1 MEMDDALIIAIIAL
15 CISMA
20 SLYYQHLRK
29 GKILF
34 GEPNMHFLWRDENDF
49 LLAVPLALTNT
60 GSFSHTIN
68 YLIGMLYS
76 NNSDDKFEFQVSK
89 IIEGFSVENEKESPE
104 FVGIGV
110 ESRSSITKLVS
121 FRAKDKYIPDGEY
134 VFELSGCLDG
144 STMIVEDLL
153 SFDFEIDEEIRK
165 GLIPNKHSVVHHFE
179 YETLKQM
186 TAKKKKIHFS
196 IMWCLRI
203 LTVGFFLS
211 LFVIMVISTFSAIL
225 PNSMTAIITL
235 LILTMLSFATY
246 IIYDEFLT
254 RTVRKTIKQTK
265 ERKGA

>member
-1 MEMDDALIIAIIAL
+1 MDDALIIAIIAL

-76 NNSDDKFEFQVSK
+76 KNGDDKFEFQVSK

-110 ESRSSITKLVS
+110 ESRSSISKLVS

-134 VFELSGCLDG
+134 IFELSGCLDG
-144 STMIVEDLL
+144 SIMIVEDLL

-196 IMWCLRI
+196 ILLCLRI
-203 LTVGFFLS
+203 LVIGFFLS
-211 LFVIMVISTFSAIL
+211 LFIIMLIYSFTAIL
-225 PNSMTAIITL
+225 PNPLTAIITFLVLTAVSL
-235 LILTMLSFATY
+235 LAFM
-246 IIYDEFLT
+246 IYDSFLT
-254 RTVRKTIKQTK
+254 RTVRKTIKQTR
-265 ERKGA
+265 ERRNN